1 MLKITGI
8 DAIAISIPL
17 PKPIADAVRVI
28 THRDH
33 LIVTIHTSG
42 GPSGLGFTLGYD
54 GSQAMVSL
62 VDQIYRPIL
71 MGADAFDTERLWAEM
86 FRQSIQAGRRGAAL
100 RAISAI
106 DIALWDIR
114 GKAAGLPVMELLG
127 VHSRKLRCYATGGY
141 YRGGQSLDDL
151 VRETSA
157 VVEKGFTALKL
168 KVGGL
173 SAREDAARIGAVR
186 RALGDEVEIL
196 LDANGG
202 WKSAPEAISA
212 MDRLEEFNPFWIEE
226 PVRADNL
233 TAMAKIAA
241 AIRTPVAT
249 GELEATRW
257 AFAQLL
263 DQRAAEILQPDVTVV
278 GGVSEWLKVAHMAAA
293 FDVPVAPHYN
303 WDFHS
308 QLCAATPNAIFVE
321 YFLAESG
328 VKMFDHVLANP
339 MKPTGGYLEP
349 RTAPGFGIELIPE
362 EIARYRVA

>member
-1 MLKITGI
+1 MKITRV

-17 PKPIADAVRVI
+17 PKPVADAVRLI

-33 LIVTIHTSG
+33 LIVTVHTG
-42 GPSGLGFTLGYD
+42 DGLSGLGFTLGYD
-54 GSQAMVSL
+54 GSRAMVSL
-62 VDQIYRPIL
+62 VDQIFRPIL
-71 MGADAFDTERLWAEM
+71 EGADALETERLWAEM
-86 FRQSIQAGRRGAAL
+86 YRQSIQAGRRGAAL

-114 GKAAGLPVMELLG
+114 GKAARLPVMELLG
-127 VHSRKLRCYATGGY
+127 VHSRRLRCYATGGY
-141 YRGGQSLDDL
+141 YREGQSLDDL

-157 VVEKGFTALKL
+157 VVEQGFTALKL
-168 KVGGL
+168 KVGGM

-186 RALGDEVEIL
+186 RALGDGVDIL

-202 WKSAPEAISA
+202 WKTAPEAIAA
-212 MDRLEEFNPFWIEE
+212 MDRLEEHTPYWIEE

-233 TAMAKIAA
+233 TAMAKIAES
-241 AIRTPVAT
+241 IRTPVAT

-263 DQRAAEILQPDVTVV
+263 ETRAAEILQPDVTVV

-303 WDFHS
+303 WDFHT

-321 YFLAESG
+321 YFLAASG
-328 VKMFDHVLANP
+328 VKMFDSVLANP
-339 MKPTGGYLEP
+339 MKPAGGYLEP
-349 RTAPGFGIELIPE
+349 RTAPGFGIELIPA
-362 EIARYRVA
+362 EIERYRIA

>member
-1 MLKITGI
+1 MKIRSVE
-8 DAIAISIPL
+8 AIAISIPL
-17 PKPIADAVRVI
+17 PKPVADAVRVI

-33 LIVTIHTSG
+33 LLVTIHTEDG
-42 GPSGLGFTLGYD
+42 LSGLGFTLGYD
-54 GSQAMVSL
+54 GSRAMVSL
-62 VDQIYRPIL
+62 VDQIFRPIL
-71 MGADAFDTERLWAEM
+71 LGANALDTEHLWAEM
-86 FRQSIQAGRRGAAL
+86 YRQSIQAGRRGAAL
-100 RAISAI
+100 RTISAI
-106 DIALWDIR
+106 DIALWDLR
-114 GKAAGLPVMELLG
+114 GKAARLPVMELLG
-127 VHSRKLRCYATGGY
+127 VHSRRLRCYATGGY

-157 VVEKGFTALKL
+157 VVEQGFTALKL

-173 SAREDAARIGAVR
+173 PAREDAARIGAVR
-186 RALGDEVEIL
+186 HALGEGIDIL

-202 WKSAPEAISA
+202 WKSAPEAIAA

-233 TAMAKIAA
+233 TAMSKIAT

-263 DQRAAEILQPDVTVV
+263 EQRAAEILQPDVTVC
-278 GGVSEWLKVAHMAAA
+278 GGVSEWLKIAHLAAA
-293 FDVPVAPHYN
+293 FDVPIAPHYN

-321 YFLAESG
+321 YFLAASG
-328 VKMFDHVLANP
+328 VKMFDSVLANP
-339 MKPTGGYLEP
+339 MKPDHGYLEP
-349 RTAPGFGIELIPE
+349 RTLPGFGIELIDS
-362 EIARYRVA
+362 EIQRYRTG